1 MRPWKIQK
9 FFGDVVY
16 DLRSRNLLLVVI
28 VLLVA
33 IVAVP
38 VILSKSS
45 SNNPALSIGPVT
57 SAETAPETQAAVLAY
72 DPGVRNFKQR
82 LRGLSNK
89 NPFAQQF
96 AAPSAAAS
104 TLGSSSTSSVTSG
117 SSTGIPGSEVINGG
131 PSNGGGGSGNGGS
144 GGGNGNGGKEKT
156 QTYVYQ
162 TDVLVG
168 EAGGTLA
175 PANKIPQFTFLP
187 SPDKPVLVYLGT
199 TSNGGQAIFLV
210 SRDVA
215 SVGGEGT
222 CFPSA
227 DDCQLLGL
235 NPGKGADVIY
245 RPDGKTYHLQ
255 VVRIKRFTK

>member
-1 MRPWKIQK
+1 MRTWKLQK
-9 FFGDVVY
+9 FVGDLLY
-16 DLRSRNLLLVVI
+16 DLRSRNLLLVVVGLI
-28 VLLVA
+28 VA

-38 VILSKSS
+38 VILSKSGS
-45 SNNPALSIGPVT
+45 GNDSVSIGPGLQ
-57 SAETAPETQAAVLAY
+57 SAAQSTPETQSAVLAY

-82 LRGLSNK
+82 LHHLSSK
-89 NPFAQQF
+89 NPFSQQY
-96 AAPSAAAS
+96 PPTVAAS
-104 TLGSSSTSSVTSG
+104 PADSSSTTSITSSSG
-117 SSTGIPGSEVINGG
+117 STTGSGD
-131 PSNGGGGSGNGGS
+131 GGSGNGNDNGGGKGGS
-144 GGGNGNGGKEKT
+144 GGNKVTT
-156 QTYVYQ
+156 QTYVYE

-175 PANKIPQFTFLP
+175 LASKIPQFTFLP

-199 TSNGGQAIFLV
+199 TSNGTQAIFMV
-210 SRDVA
+210 SRDVT

-235 NPGKGADVIY
+235 DPGKGADVIY
-245 RPDGKTYHLQ
+245 GPDGKTYRLQ